1 MKLCRMTM
9 VKVATVLMMGVKYGS
24 KNILLVEMLG
34 RMGWYLLQ
42 NHQFARCTAPHDSHR
57 MNRMKSF
64 KNVKGHLV
72 KFNVG
77 VLK

>member
-1 MKLCRMTM
+1 MKLCRMVM
-9 VKVATVLMMGVKYGS
+9 VKVASVLMMGVKCES
-24 KNILLVEMLG
+24 KNILLLEMMG
-34 RMGWYLLQ
+34 KMGWYVLQ
-42 NHQFARCTAPHDSHR
+42 IHQFARCTAPHDSHR

-72 KFNVG
+72 KFNVD